1 MLIIIDI
8 IVIIIIIIII
18 ISIIVSPD
26 QLIIIKCLSS
36 AMVFTSQMRSEQK
49 WACLFSNMQ
58 VLKINHIAHQN

>member
-36 AMVFTSQMRSEQK
+36 AIVFTSQMRSEQK

>member
-8 IVIIIIIIII
+8 IVIIIIIII